1 MLCKLI
7 ITIQFAKIKFNQIK
21 LNRNGT
27 NFLVKFVG
35 WLHTGSS
42 SLFAECIHSLADTA
56 NQLILAFG
64 LHQSLKT
71 PNSEHP

>member
-1 MLCKLI
+1 MI
-7 ITIQFAKIKFNQIK
+7 IKS
-21 LNRNGT
+21 NGT

-35 WLHTGSS
+35 WLYTGSS
-42 SLFAECIHSLADTA
+42 SLFAECIHSLADTI

-71 PNSEHP
+71 PNSEHPYINKKFNNLYLVL